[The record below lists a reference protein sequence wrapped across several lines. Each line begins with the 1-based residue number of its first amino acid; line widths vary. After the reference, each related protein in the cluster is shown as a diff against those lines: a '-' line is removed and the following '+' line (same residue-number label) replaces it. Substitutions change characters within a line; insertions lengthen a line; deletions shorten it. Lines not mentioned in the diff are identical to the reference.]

1 MGPCH
6 GSHFVVVIFAVA
18 TVIAAIV
25 LCYTCCTFLIGSD
38 ARVGAAV
45 SFSNML
51 YLRQDYMS
59 VSQKELR
66 SFLLARLKVFYE
78 EELDVPLV
86 L

>member
-1 MGPCH
+1 MYISSVTNRLRCTRY
-6 GSHFVVVIFAVA
+6 AVMSLS
-18 TVIAAIV
+18 I
-25 LCYTCCTFLIGSD
+25 LLFW
-38 ARVGAAV
+38 
-45 SFSNML
+45 
-51 YLRQDYMS
+51 QDYAS